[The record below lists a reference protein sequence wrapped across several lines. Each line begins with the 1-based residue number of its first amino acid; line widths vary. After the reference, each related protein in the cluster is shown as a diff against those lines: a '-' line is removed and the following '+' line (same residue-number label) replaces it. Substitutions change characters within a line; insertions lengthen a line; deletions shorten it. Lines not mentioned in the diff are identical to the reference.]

1 MKKLVLK
8 LSTSLAALAFSVN
21 QAFAQGQGGN
31 GAAFFQNPQGGN
43 VSPDAAAQGTLGEN
57 VITLIN
63 YFLGF
68 LGLIAVAF
76 LIYAGVL
83 MVTAGGDEDQV
94 GKARK
99 IITYAVVG
107 IVIILLSYTIV
118 TFVTNALS

>member
-1 MKKLVLK
+1 MKKLALK
-8 LSTSLAALAFSVN
+8 LSSTLTLLAIFTNQALAQAGSSFFS
-21 QAFAQGQGGN
+21 
-31 GAAFFQNPQGGN
+31 NPQSGG
-43 VSPDAAAQGTLGEN
+43 VPDAVAQNTLGQN
-57 VITLIN
+57 ITTLIN

-118 TFVTNALS
+118 TFAVNALG